1 MRSANR
7 PSRHSG
13 NGGIPILILWKTLSR
28 KSTIGASL
36 TPMNTSPQESP
47 VGKPI
52 AAICTSSGARPTKSN
67 PIPPAALM
75 TVPRKKAAALRA
87 PYPWEK
93 WRYRHLEGVRE
104 NVELEFVDPSGSG
117 EYHLTRDPSEKD
129 ALAHV
134 PGAGLSESELLGLST
149 KASRFTNTNG
159 TLLPRPLAGLSASMD
174 EFDSLDLFF
183 RVQHPPTR
191 FKDLE
196 AQVSARIVAS
206 QIQMDYRFDFLRVT
220 SDTVLV
226 PITVR
231 IANRE
236 LSFQSKQG
244 VHSAVLNLYARITTP
259 GGRMVQTFE
268 DIISR
273 DFPESLFQPSLNLS
287 SIYQKAVPLR
297 RGLYRLDIVTKDVH
311 SGNVG
316 VVETAL
322 RVPRYEDDK
331 LDASSLILADQLEP
345 VSTRQASLGQ
355 FVLGSYKVR
364 PRVNQEF
371 STTDKMGVFL
381 QLYSLKL
388 DDSSHKTSVSVTYR
402 ITIDHEEFRA
412 NTAGRTFSFFADNL
426 ECLERLDR
434 ASTARLLSAWEECLL
449 REAFFAVQVAVP
461 RAQNLDHCFPIF
473 GIHRHADAHCNL
485 WFLAVVR
492 HLLGD
497 SLGHQPRGI
506 RLCLGQ
512 HQHKFVSAVTRR
524 SIHLARVQPKNI
536 GQPAKRPAARKVA
549 VCVIDL
555 LEPVQIEHQNCKR
568 TFRSPVPPDLH
579 VQRLQKLPVI
589 GKPRQ
594 RVAYSQMP
602 YMFVRPPVFG
612 NFGGQHECCDGHDAH
627 ERLQKQ
633 QRRVLRFSC
642 ERPVPV
648 QCAPR
653 GNPCQRRDCGRCL
666 APPESKCRPDQ
677 ERNT

>member
-1 MRSANR
+1 MGSHYNRWLNEDAIYIITPEERAAFLRLSTNEEREQAIEAFWQRRSSDPDSLENTFKEEHYRRIAYANEHFA
-7 PSRHSG
+7 S
-13 NGGIPILILWKTLSR
+13 GIPGWKTDRGHMYILWGPPDEIESHPTGCTYDR
-28 KSTIGASL
+28 PPEEGGGSTS
-36 TPMNTSPQESP
+36 T
-47 VGKPI
+47 
-52 AAICTSSGARPTKSN
+52 
-67 PIPPAALM
+67 
-75 TVPRKKAAALRA
+75 
-87 PYPWEK
+87 YPWEK

-129 ALAHV
+129 ALARV

-159 TLLPRPLAGLSASMD
+159 TFLPRPLAGLSASMD

-206 QIQMDYRFDFLRVT
+206 QIHMDYRFDFLRVT

-381 QLYSLKL
+381 QLYNLKL

-402 ITIDHEEFRA
+402 ITRDHQEIWKAAE
-412 NTAGRTFSFFADNL
+412 TSDQL
-426 ECLERLDR
+426 HQ
-434 ASTARLLSAWEECLL
+434 ASD
-449 REAFFAVQVAVP
+449 QVT
-461 RAQNLDHCFPIF
+461 L
-473 GIHRHADAHCNL
+473 
-485 WFLAVVR
+485 
-492 HLLGD
+492 
-497 SLGHQPRGI
+497 
-506 RLCLGQ
+506 
-512 HQHKFVSAVTRR
+512 
-524 SIHLARVQPKNI
+524 
-536 GQPAKRPAARKVA
+536 
-549 VCVIDL
+549 
-555 LEPVQIEHQNCKR
+555 
-568 TFRSPVPPDLH
+568 
-579 VQRLQKLPVI
+579 QR
-589 GKPRQ
+589 
-594 RVAYSQMP
+594 
-602 YMFVRPPVFG
+602 
-612 NFGGQHECCDGHDAH
+612 N
-627 ERLQKQ
+627 
-633 QRRVLRFSC
+633 
-642 ERPVPV
+642 VPV
-648 QCAPR
+648 ASLSPGRYTFEIRATDQLSNQTISRTADFTIKPAPGANSAR
-653 GNPCQRRDCGRCL
+653 IPL
-666 APPESKCRPDQ
+666 A
-677 ERNT
+677 